1 MSDRPESAQTRTQR
15 LKALRERYRD
25 SVSRVQAQV
34 KAQNEIRRQIRQVF
48 TSEARTVP
56 EIAQACGLPADQ
68 VFWHIMAMR
77 KYGQVEE
84 QGMDG
89 QYYRYQWKKGQPA

>member
-1 MSDRPESAQTRTQR
+1 MSDRSVSAPSRAQT
-15 LKALRERYRD
+15 LKALRECHRD
-25 SVSRVQAQV
+25 TVTRTLALV
-34 KAQNEIRRQIRQVF
+34 KEQNEIRRRIRRVF
-48 TSEARTVP
+48 ADEARTVP
-56 EIAQACGLPADQ
+56 EIAQACGLPPEQ
-68 VFWHIMAMR
+68 VFWHVMAMR